1 MLDTAL
7 NGARGAELGVT
18 AAAFAGRGVAG
29 PRGVLDGRWGVLQV
43 MRGGSAAALTAALGE
58 RWEFADTKVKLFAS
72 CRFTHGPVAA
82 LHAARLDPQDIASIE
97 IATFRASVEVSDRPR
112 PRDRKEAILSHQL
125 AAALALLGRAI
136 VPHELEAPDTSV
148 RALAE

>member
-29 PRGVLDGRWGVLQV
+29 PRAVLDGRWGVLQV

-72 CRFTHGPVAA
+72 CRFTLGPFAA
-82 LHAARLDPQDIASIE
+82 LHSARLDPMVISHDDIAY
-97 IATFRASVEVSDRPR
+97 
-112 PRDRKEAILSHQL
+112 LSTHVH
-125 AAALALLGRAI
+125 A
-136 VPHELEAPDTSV
+136 
-148 RALAE
+148 